1 MRCASKH
8 VARSGTLLP
17 GGSPVRVHLVDG
29 TFELYRAHFAPR
41 PPLGTPAL
49 EALKATVGVVRSMAA
64 LLADPGEA
72 VTHLAVAFDNPIASF
87 RNRLFAAYKSDD
99 GVEPELRR
107 QFDGV
112 ELGVAA
118 LGVRVWRMVDFE
130 ADDALATAAVRLAA
144 TPGVDQVRILTPDK
158 DLGQV
163 LRGDAVVQV
172 DRIRR
177 RVLTEATLLET
188 KGLTPAQVPDFLALV
203 GDTADGIPGLDGWGE
218 KSAAAV
224 LRAHGRLEAIPDAV
238 EAWAV
243 QPRSAAR
250 LAQELATHRAE
261 ARLYQALATLRTDV
275 PLDVSLEALRWR
287 GPAPGFVGWFRALG
301 LEPPRLPAPRP

>member
-1 MRCASKH
+1 MR
-8 VARSGTLLP
+8 T
-17 GGSPVRVHLVDG
+17 HLVDG
-29 TFELYRAHFAPR
+29 TFELFRAHYAPR
-41 PPLGTPAL
+41 PPHAAPDGQD
-49 EALKATVGVVRSMAA
+49 LKATVGVVRSLAA
-64 LLADPGEA
+64 LLGEA
-72 VTHLAVAFDNPIASF
+72 AERVTHLAVAFDNPITSF
-87 RNRLFAAYKSDD
+87 RNQLFAGYKTDEGMD
-99 GVEPELRR
+99 PALRA
-107 QFDGV
+107 QFDQV
-112 ELGVAA
+112 EEAVAA

-130 ADDALATAAVRLAA
+130 ADDALATAAVALADA
-144 TPGVDQVRILTPDK
+144 PGVEQVRILTPDK

-163 LRGDAVVQV
+163 LRGEAVVQV

-224 LRAHGRLEAIPDAV
+224 LRAHGSLEAIPDAV

-250 LAQELATHRAE
+250 LAQVLAAHRPE
-261 ARLYQALATLRTDV
+261 AALYKRLATLRTDV
-275 PLDVSLEALRWR
+275 PLDTSLPALRWA
-287 GPAPGFVGWFRALG
+287 GPAPGFEAWCRRVGVT
-301 LEPPRLPAPRP
+301 PPPLPRR